1 MNFFIVD
8 KYGSKLELHKQIWVE
23 VSHVELKKN
32 LSNGLGQGQTDEQT
46 WFPHMASLLTMQRR
60 PKNSEHDN
68 ATNIGQ

>member
-1 MNFFIVD
+1 M
-8 KYGSKLELHKQIWVE
+8 LVE

-46 WFPHMASLLTMQRR
+46 WFPHMASLLTMQRM
-60 PKNSEHDN
+60 PKNWEHDN